1 MTKDTKRKSHSKLLP
16 KITNGSSNMSNKL
29 LAERSSSMGA
39 LESSSPHAPQASMT
53 RKLTVVLQRRAP
65 AKFPLLLTAI
75 SHQLPVMM
83 KPAATHSTAPLRP
96 LAFRTTAPPFEATHP
111 PRVSQQ
117 GRRHTGERIDLST
130 RMRVSIRNTPS
141 VESRPK
147 RATVGSTTGVTAAA

>member
-1 MTKDTKRKSHSKLLP
+1 
-16 KITNGSSNMSNKL
+16 MSNKL

-96 LAFRTTAPPFEATHP
+96 LAFRTTAPPSEATHP
-111 PRVSQQ
+111 LRVSQQ
-117 GRRHTGERIDLST
+117 CRRREATLQGESLPVPTRWATLPALHATFLTCRRGGTMSLLGPGARHHQRST
-130 RMRVSIRNTPS
+130 D
-141 VESRPK
+141 
-147 RATVGSTTGVTAAA
+147 GCLC